1 MKEYLSKTIDSI
13 GALPGFNLIESK
25 ANNNTM
31 LGSKS
36 MYTLVYTY
44 NANHTTYK
52 VREIGVILGDDKIF
66 KIQYF
71 AEPLKYNNYLPIVQ
85 KMIDSFE
92 FNNPIL
98 KYENPRLGIKMLYP
112 YNWERHSKCSP
123 WFLCNITIMITSLL
137 LDCYPLSQE
146 CIIFLKIIEWQ

>member
-1 MKEYLSKTIDSI
+1 
-13 GALPGFNLIESK
+13 
-25 ANNNTM
+25 
-31 LGSKS
+31 
-36 MYTLVYTY
+36 VYTY

-52 VREIGVILGDDKIF
+52 VREIGLILGDDKIF

-71 AEPLKYNNYLPIVQ
+71 AEASKYNNYLPIVQ

-112 YNWERHSKCSP
+112 YNWGKAVEMSTVVPSGYNNNDHISTVTCYHLSILCQH
-123 WFLCNITIMITSLL
+123 FL
-137 LDCYPLSQE
+137 PP
-146 CIIFLKIIEWQ
+146 

>member
-1 MKEYLSKTIDSI
+1 M
-13 GALPGFNLIESK
+13 
-25 ANNNTM
+25 
-31 LGSKS
+31 
-36 MYTLVYTY
+36 
-44 NANHTTYK
+44 
-52 VREIGVILGDDKIF
+52 ILGDDKIF

-71 AEPLKYNNYLPIVQ
+71 AEASKYNNYLPVVQ

-112 YNWERHSKCSP
+112 YNWGKAVEMSTVF
-123 WFLCNITIMITSLL
+123 FLDITIMITSLL
-137 LDCYPLSQE
+137 LDCYHLSQE